1 MAAWNFDCR
10 KSDDSSLGE
19 SCPQVHIPTYRHT
32 NIYIIKKRIFK
43 KKFSAKTDGKVA
55 QNTEKNAEMRIM
67 RGKKR

>member
-1 MAAWNFDCR
+1 MSSVSSTHIRWLMAAWNFDCR

-43 KKFSAKTDGKVA
+43 KNSLPKLM
-55 QNTEKNAEMRIM
+55 EK
-67 RGKKR
+67 